1 MSDDIF
7 DFDIDAALE
16 TAEVKAAEKAAEVPE
31 AVQDESDCEGCKIWF
46 CTTMQQKEN
55 RFGGFFVSVIYFSL
69 AIFSWISFAD
79 IALQPVIGKGIL
91 TQL

>member
-46 CTTMQQKEN
+46 CTTKQQKEN
-55 RFGGFFVSVIYFSL
+55 RFGGFFVSVIYNGFAML
-69 AIFSWISFAD
+69 NWISFAA
-79 IALQPVIGKGIL
+79 IALRQVGRGGGL
-91 TQL
+91 TQM